1 MTPEVGQAVE
11 HIDDAL
17 RPQPTP
23 EYIVVMRETGFEAFD
38 RSISDLEGT
47 VQRDPV
53 YLSTALGSD
62 PNFNPGKPVVLHL
75 QVPAGT
81 PAMYLEGLSHYP
93 ERELLLGCG
102 LPYTVERVVQN
113 GRRFHVF
120 GRIAPT

>member
-47 VQRDPV
+47 VQRDPA

-62 PNFNPGKPVVLHL
+62 PNFNPGNHV

-93 ERELLLGCG
+93 ERELLLGRG
-102 LPYTVERVVQN
+102 LPYTVERVVHD